1 MGTLMLDYITL
12 QTIKTYPYFKTG
24 LNFNRVLLFHTRI
37 LILLLVVLVEVV
49 ACTTNTMAPRASTAA
64 KVLQMQLRCKSIF
77 AQKSS
82 RSTSFRAQQNFDD
95 DDGWKGKLHSNSQLH
110 LFLHTHTLGQNQ
122 RELENLSK
130 DSHWAKY
137 VIYMKSFVSVSFLGA
152 IYPTIVV

>member
-12 QTIKTYPYFKTG
+12 QTINTYPYFKTG
-24 LNFNRVLLFHTRI
+24 LNFNRVLLFYTRI
-37 LILLLVVLVEVV
+37 LILLLVVLEEVV

-95 DDGWKGKLHSNSQLH
+95 DDDGSFVRGKLHSNSQLH
-110 LFLHTHTLGQNQ
+110 SDLHQSI
-122 RELENLSK
+122 R
-130 DSHWAKY
+130 
-137 VIYMKSFVSVSFLGA
+137 V
-152 IYPTIVV
+152 